1 MFNWFN
7 TRTKYKAISNSL
19 TYYDEQPEIALPKPK
34 FSEKLLQDALCNR
47 RSIRQYS
54 AKQISLQKLSN
65 LLWSASGVN
74 LKLDNGQM
82 LYTAPTASNHQEI
95 IIYGIDE
102 EGGFVYQPQTHS
114 IKRIFKGDIR
124 HFAGE
129 QEFVGTA
136 PLILCIAAKYS
147 RMVKHNL
154 IKKIRYS
161 RIDAGYVSQN
171 IYLYCASA
179 DLATV
184 ACGKIPR
191 KLLKN
196 LLKLNNG
203 DVILCHPVGERI

>member
-7 TRTKYKAISNSL
+7 TCAKYKAIRSRVI
-19 TYYDEQPEIALPKPK
+19 YCDEQTEIALPKPR
-34 FSEKLLQDALCNR
+34 FSEELLHDALRNR
-47 RSIRQYS
+47 RSLRQYS
-54 AKQISLQKLSN
+54 TKPISLQKLSN

-74 LKLDNGQM
+74 LKFDNGQV
-82 LYTAPTASNHQEI
+82 LYTNPTASNHQEI
-95 IIYGIDE
+95 IIYGIDK

-114 IKRIFKGDIR
+114 IKRIFKGDFR
-124 HFAGE
+124 PFVGE

-136 PLILCIAAKYS
+136 PLILCITAKYS

-179 DLATV
+179 NLATV
-184 ACGKIPR
+184 ACGKIHR
-191 KLLKN
+191 RILKKLLR
-196 LLKLNNG
+196 LNNG
-203 DVILCHPVGERI
+203 DVILCHPVGKRI